1 MRCKQIKEGIGMPE
15 RDRNRTQTEM
25 KIKSLNHKAVL
36 YFHTKNL
43 DNLNAFLKKNKL
55 SVEEKLQMIM

>member
-1 MRCKQIKEGIGMPE
+1 MPE
-15 RDRNRTQTEM
+15 RDRNRTQTEI
-25 KIKSLNHKAVL
+25 KIKSLNHKVVL

-55 SVEEKLQMIM
+55 SVKEKLQTIM